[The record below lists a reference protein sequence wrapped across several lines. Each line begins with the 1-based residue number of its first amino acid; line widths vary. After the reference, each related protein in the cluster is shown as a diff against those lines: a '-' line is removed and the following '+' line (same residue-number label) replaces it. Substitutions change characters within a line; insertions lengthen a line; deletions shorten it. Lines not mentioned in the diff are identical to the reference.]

1 MTDWIGRIVA
11 VSGRHPLIV
20 LLLSLMLTALSVVHF
35 TNHFAMTTD
44 VTELIST
51 EQDWRQRE
59 LAYSTAF
66 PSLYM
71 LTVVV
76 VDGAT
81 PELAEDAAA
90 RLSSA
95 LAARP
100 ALFRSV
106 RRPDG
111 GAFFDRNGLLFL
123 PTGEVQATTEGLLRS
138 QLFLS
143 ALTVDPSLRGV
154 MTVVST
160 MLQGVQHGQ
169 AKLGDLQPLM
179 TALAGTFDKAA
190 SGEPA
195 YFSWQSLMPG
205 PPAGPRPTRRVVVVQ
220 PVLDYTALQPGA
232 AASEAI
238 RAAARTLG
246 LVPANG
252 VSIHLTGPVP
262 VSDEEFASL
271 AEDWHLVTAAMVAAL
286 LGILW
291 LAVHSARVVF
301 AILATTFIGLI
312 LTAGLGL
319 LVTGRFNLISVAFIP
334 LFVGLGVDFSIQF
347 SVRFLAERRYH
358 PALGEA
364 LVAAGRGVG
373 MPLALAAAAIG
384 VGFFAF
390 LPTSYL
396 GVAELG
402 TISGLGMVIA
412 FTLSITLLP
421 ALLALV
427 RPGSKGLREV
437 GYAGLA
443 PVEAFLARNRRAVL
457 AVGLVVAILSAASL
471 PFVRFDFDPLNL
483 KSPRVESMATLR
495 DLTADPDWTPNS
507 IAVLAPSLA
516 AAESIER
523 QLATLPEVARVV
535 TLRSFVPADQAEKL
549 AIIQAAAARL
559 APVLQAQPVAP
570 PSDEQ
575 LRESLVATAA
585 ALRRIAEYGAAGN
598 AATRASDPAAR
609 EALRLAEAIDR
620 LQQATPDVRAAAAAA
635 ITLPLGV
642 MLNRVRSML
651 QAGPVTIDSLPADIV
666 ADWIASD
673 GRARIQAFPRA
684 DQETD
689 DGLWRFAQAVQR
701 VDPDAT
707 GVPISIRAA
716 GNTIVVAFLQAGLYS
731 FIAIVLILAVALRH
745 VRDVI
750 LAMVPVILS
759 GLLTFASCAL
769 FDLPLNFANIIAL
782 PLLFGVGVAFNIY
795 FVMAWRA
802 GERAPL
808 QSSLMRA
815 VVFSALTTATAF
827 GALWLSSHPGTASM
841 GRLLMVSLGWE
852 LLVTLLFRPALLA
865 HPPETTS
872 SVKAS

>member
-1 MTDWIGRIVA
+1 MTAWIGRVVA
-11 VSGRHPLIV
+11 ASARHPLIV
-20 LLLSLMLTALSVVHF
+20 LLLSLILTGLSVSYF
-35 TNHFAMTTD
+35 TRHFAMTTD

-51 EQDWRQRE
+51 EHDWRQRE
-59 LAYSTAF
+59 LAYSNAY

-81 PELAEDAAA
+81 PELAEDAAQ
-90 RLSSA
+90 RLSAA
-95 LAARP
+95 LAAKP
-100 ALFRSV
+100 ALFRNV
-106 RRPDG
+106 QRPDG
-111 GAFFDRNGLLFL
+111 GPFFDRNGLLYF
-123 PTGEVQATTEGLLRS
+123 PTREVAATTEGLMRF

-143 ALTVDPSLRGV
+143 GLTVDPSLRGV
-154 MTVVST
+154 MTVLST

-169 AKLGDLQPLM
+169 AKLEDLQPLM
-179 TALAGTFDKAA
+179 KALADTFEKALAGD
-190 SGEPA
+190 PA
-195 YFSWQSLMPG
+195 YFSWQGLMPG
-205 PPAGPRPTRRVVVVQ
+205 PAAGAHATRRVIVVQ
-220 PVLDYTALQPGA
+220 PVMDYKALQPGA
-232 AASEAI
+232 AASDAI
-238 RAAARTLG
+238 RSTARSLG
-246 LVPANG
+246 LVPEHG
-252 VSIHLTGPVP
+252 VSVHLTGPVP
-262 VSDEEFASL
+262 LADEEFASL

-291 LAVHSARVVF
+291 LAVHSARVVV

-358 PALGEA
+358 PALAEA

-373 MPLALAAAAIG
+373 VPLALAAAAIG

-402 TISGLGMVIA
+402 TISGLGMGIA
-412 FTLSITLLP
+412 FTLCLTLLP
-421 ALLALV
+421 ALLALM
-427 RPGSKGLREV
+427 RPASKGLKEV

-457 AVGLVVAILSAASL
+457 TVGAGVAVISAATL

-483 KSPRVESMATLR
+483 KSPAVESMATLR
-495 DLTADPDWTPNS
+495 NLTMDPAWTPNTIS
-507 IAVLAPSLA
+507 ILAPSLA
-516 AAESIER
+516 EAGPIER
-523 QLATLPEVARVV
+523 QLAALPEVSRVV
-535 TLRSFVPADQAEKL
+535 TLQSFVPADQTEKL
-549 AIIQAAAARL
+549 AIIRATAARL
-559 APVLQAQPVAP
+559 DPLLRAQRVTP
-570 PSDEQ
+570 PTDEQ
-575 LRESLVATAA
+575 LRESLGATAA
-585 ALRRIAEYGAAGN
+585 ALRRTVESGAVGD
-598 AATRASDPAAR
+598 AADPAPR
-609 EALRLAEAIDR
+609 EALRLAKAIEG
-620 LQQATPDVRAAAAAA
+620 LQQATPQVRAVASAAV
-635 ITLPLGV
+635 TLPLTV
-642 MLNRVRSML
+642 MLDRVRRML
-651 QAGPVTIDSLPADIV
+651 QAEPVTVGSLPRDVV
-666 ADWIASD
+666 ADWIAAD
-673 GRARIQAFPRA
+673 GRARIQVFPRPE
-684 DQETD
+684 QETYE
-689 DGLWRFAQAVQR
+689 GLWDFARAVQK
-701 VDPDAT
+701 VAPDAT

-716 GNTIVVAFLQAGLYS
+716 GNTVVAAFLQAGLYS
-731 FIAIVLILAVALRH
+731 FVAIVVILAVTLRR
-745 VRDVI
+745 VRDVV
-750 LAMVPVILS
+750 LAMVPVVLS
-759 GLLTFASCAL
+759 GLLTFASCAV

-815 VVFSALTTATAF
+815 VIFSALTTATAF

-841 GRLLMVSLGWE
+841 GRLLMISLAWE

-865 HPPETTS
+865 HPPERAS
-872 SVKAS
+872 SQGGA

>member
-1 MTDWIGRIVA
+1 MTAWIGRAVA
-11 VSGRHPLIV
+11 ASARHPLIV
-20 LLLSLMLTALSVVHF
+20 LLLSFVLTALSVSYF
-35 TNHFAMTTD
+35 TRHFAMTTD

-51 EQDWRQRE
+51 EHDWRQRE

-76 VDGAT
+76 IDGAT
-81 PELAEDAAA
+81 PELAEDAAQ
-90 RLSSA
+90 RLSAA
-95 LAARP
+95 LAAKP
-100 ALFRSV
+100 ALFRNV
-106 RRPDG
+106 QRPDG
-111 GAFFDRNGLLFL
+111 GPFFDRNGLLFL
-123 PTGEVQATTEGLLRS
+123 PTPEVAATTEGLLRF

-143 ALTVDPSLRGV
+143 TLTVDPSLRGV
-154 MTVVST
+154 MTVLST

-169 AKLGDLQPLM
+169 AKLDDLQPLM
-179 TALAGTFDKAA
+179 TALTGTFEKAVA
-190 SGEPA
+190 GEPA
-195 YFSWQSLMPG
+195 YFTWQGLMPG
-205 PPAGPRPTRRVVVVQ
+205 PAAGPRQTRRVIVVQ
-220 PVLDYTALQPGA
+220 PVMDYKALQPGA
-232 AASEAI
+232 GASDAI
-238 RAAARTLG
+238 RATARALG
-246 LVPANG
+246 LVPEHG
-252 VSIHLTGPVP
+252 VSLHLTGPVP
-262 VSDEEFASL
+262 LADEEFASL
-271 AEDWHLVTAAMVAAL
+271 AEDWHLVTVAMVAAL

-291 LAVHSARVVF
+291 LAVHSARVVV

-358 PALGEA
+358 PPLEEA

-373 MPLALAAAAIG
+373 LPLALAAAAIG

-412 FTLSITLLP
+412 FTLCLTLLP
-421 ALLALV
+421 ALLALM
-427 RPGSKGLREV
+427 RATSKGLKEV

-457 AVGLVVAILSAASL
+457 AVGAVVAVISAATL

-483 KSPRVESMATLR
+483 KSPTVESMATLR
-495 DLTADPDWTPNS
+495 NLTADPAWTPNTIS
-507 IAVLAPSLA
+507 VLAPSLA
-516 AAESIER
+516 EAGPIER
-523 QLATLPEVARVV
+523 QLAALPAVSRVV
-535 TLRSFVPADQAEKL
+535 TLQSFVPADQIEKL
-549 AIIQAAAARL
+549 AIIRATAARL
-559 APVLQAQPVAP
+559 DPLLRAQPVTAP
-570 PSDEQ
+570 TDEQ
-575 LRESLVATAA
+575 LRESLGATAA
-585 ALRRIAEYGAAGN
+585 ALRRTVESGTAGN
-598 AATRASDPAAR
+598 AADPAPR
-609 EALRLAEAIDR
+609 EALRLAKAIEG
-620 LQQATPDVRAAAAAA
+620 LQQATPEVRAAASAA
-635 ITLPLGV
+635 ITLPLAV
-642 MLNRVRSML
+642 MLDRVRSML
-651 QAGPVTIDSLPADIV
+651 QAEPVTAKSLPRDIV
-666 ADWIASD
+666 ADWIAAD
-673 GRARIQAFPRA
+673 GRARIQVFPRPEE
-684 DQETD
+684 ETYE
-689 DGLWRFAQAVQR
+689 GLWNFARAVQK
-701 VDPDAT
+701 VAPDAT

-716 GNTIVVAFLQAGLYS
+716 GNTVVAAFLQAGLYS
-731 FIAIVLILAVALRH
+731 FVAIVVILAIALRH
-745 VRDVI
+745 VRDVV
-750 LAMVPVILS
+750 LAMVPVVLS
-759 GLLTFASCAL
+759 GLLTFASCAVL
-769 FDLPLNFANIIAL
+769 DLPLNFANIIAL

-841 GRLLMVSLGWE
+841 GRLLMISLAWE

-865 HPPETTS
+865 HPPEPALSGKRT
-872 SVKAS
+872 